1 MELTTGIEPVTSP
14 LPRECS
20 TTEPR
25 ELKYRKSG
33 AGDAIRTRDIQLG
46 RLALYQLSY
55 TRLFRWWREMD
66 SNHRRETPSDL
77 QSDAF
82 GRSAIPPIVNTL
94 NGAGYRT

>member
-20 TTEPR
+20 TTEPL
-25 ELKYRKSG
+25 EQQFLRKNG

-55 TRLFRWWREMD
+55 TR
-66 SNHRRETPSDL
+66 
-77 QSDAF
+77 
-82 GRSAIPPIVNTL
+82 
-94 NGAGYRT
+94 

>member
-1 MELTTGIEPVTSP
+1 MELAAGIEPATSP

-25 ELKYRKSG
+25 KHTSKHKKGAFFKAPYLISTKNG

-55 TRLFRWWREMD
+55 TR
-66 SNHRRETPSDL
+66 
-77 QSDAF
+77 
-82 GRSAIPPIVNTL
+82 
-94 NGAGYRT
+94 